1 MLLHVRSGSSV
12 YFGGSESCIKVSGV
26 TQCYYL
32 YLFMSEK
39 SEFGFIADV
48 GRAYTGSTVV
58 KVDRLILP
66 FTLPTCILHV

>member
-12 YFGGSESCIKVSGV
+12 NFGGSESCIKVSGV

-32 YLFMSEK
+32 FMSEK
-39 SEFGFIADV
+39 SEFGFLADV

-58 KVDRLILP
+58 KVDRLVLP
-66 FTLPTCILHV
+66 FTLPTCILHA